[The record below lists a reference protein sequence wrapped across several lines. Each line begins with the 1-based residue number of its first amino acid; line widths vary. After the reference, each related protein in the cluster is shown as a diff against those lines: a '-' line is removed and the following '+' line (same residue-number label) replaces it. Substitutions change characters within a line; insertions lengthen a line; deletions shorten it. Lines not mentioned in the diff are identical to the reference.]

1 MKTQHRLPLIAVI
14 ISLTVAASMAIPQQT
29 QAKLPAST
37 PKAIVK
43 AIVKPPEATAVG
55 NEPFW
60 NITVSTTGILYRTP
74 ETQIQFPYVK
84 PLQAIGRVTGSTLV
98 YPLRKGNQ
106 QGTLVLQKL
115 TSGFC
120 NDTMSDNLYP
130 YSATVILN
138 NTVLSG
144 CASTP
149 LNKVRTSKS

>member
-1 MKTQHRLPLIAVI
+1 MKIQYRLLFAITIPVTIATSI
-14 ISLTVAASMAIPQQT
+14 ALPQQT
-29 QAKLPAST
+29 QAKIPAST

-60 NITVSTTGILYRTP
+60 NITVTPTGVLYQTP
-74 ETQIQFPYVK
+74 ETQIRFPYIK

-98 YPLRKGNQ
+98 YPLCKGNQ

-149 LNKVRTSKS
+149 LNKVRPSKS

>member
-1 MKTQHRLPLIAVI
+1 MKIQQRLLLAITIPVTI
-14 ISLTVAASMAIPQQT
+14 VASVAMPQQT
-29 QAKLPAST
+29 QAKIPPT

-60 NITVSTTGILYRTP
+60 NITVTPTGILYQTP
-74 ETQIQFPYVK
+74 ETKIRFPYVK
-84 PLQAIGRVTGSTLV
+84 PLQAIGRVTGSTMV

-120 NDTMSDNLYP
+120 NDTMSDRLYP

-149 LNKVRTSKS
+149 LNKVRSSKS

>member
-1 MKTQHRLPLIAVI
+1 MKIQHSLLLIITIPVTI
-14 ISLTVAASMAIPQQT
+14 TASIAMPQQI
-29 QAKLPAST
+29 QAKTPAPT
-37 PKAIVK
+37 PRTIVK
-43 AIVKPPEATAVG
+43 APEATAVG

-60 NITVSTTGILYRTP
+60 SITVATNGILYKTP
-74 ETQIQFPYVK
+74 ETQVQFPYVK
-84 PLQAIGRVTGSTLV
+84 PLQAIGRVNGSTLV

-120 NDTMSDNLYP
+120 TDTMSDNRYP
-130 YSATVILN
+130 YSATIILN

-149 LNKVRTSKS
+149 LNKVKTE

>member
-1 MKTQHRLPLIAVI
+1 MKVQLSLLLISVI
-14 ISLTVAASMAIPQQT
+14 IPMTIVASVAMPQHT
-29 QAKLPAST
+29 QAKIPT
-37 PKAIVK
+37 PKAIFT

-60 NITVSTTGILYRTP
+60 NITVTPTGILYQTP
-74 ETQIQFPYVK
+74 ETQIRFPYVK
-84 PLQAIGRVTGSTLV
+84 PLQAIGRVTGSTMV

-106 QGTLVLQKL
+106 QGTLILQKL

-120 NDTMSDNLYP
+120 NDTMSDSLYP

-149 LNKVRTSKS
+149 LNKVRPSKL

>member
-1 MKTQHRLPLIAVI
+1 MKIQQALLLAITVPVTIAISIALPQQIHAQKP
-14 ISLTVAASMAIPQQT
+14 AASA
-29 QAKLPAST
+29 
-37 PKAIVK
+37 PKAIVR
-43 AIVKPPEATAVG
+43 PPEAVAVG

-60 NITVSTTGILYRTP
+60 NVTVTPTGILYKTP

-84 PLQAIGRVTGSTLV
+84 PLQAIGRVTGSTIV

-106 QGTLVLQKL
+106 QGTLVLQKR

-130 YSATVILN
+130 YSATLILN
-138 NTVLSG
+138 NTVVSG

-149 LNKVRTSKS
+149 LHKVQTANP